1 MVVTGDH
8 WSPLN
13 CVLLQAYYF
22 FFSSCLQRPPSVRL
36 LLMCRIWESCW
47 CLEEE
52 FVFCSWVVC
61 AFPSKSQKK
70 NVFTITY
77 LSREGCFCSCRK
89 DLPVLW
95 IRHCLYIELRE
106 SRLDLQREMRPCL
119 PPSRWLIVISFQP
132 GSWWGKQR
140 NIQRIRIK
148 NFKRVISFVLYLPIP
163 TLCPT
168 ALLWSY

>member
-1 MVVTGDH
+1 MIVTGDH

-36 LLMCRIWESCW
+36 VLMCSIWESCW

-61 AFPSKSQKK
+61 AFPSKSQRR

-77 LSREGCFCSCRK
+77 LSRERWFCSCRK

-106 SRLDLQREMRPCL
+106 SRLDLQGEMRPL
-119 PPSRWLIVISFQP
+119 SPPSRWLLVSSSRWCQVL
-132 GSWWGKQR
+132 GGEQR

-148 NFKRVISFVLYLPIP
+148 NFKIVISFLLYLPIP
-163 TLCPT
+163 TLFPIV
-168 ALLWSY
+168 LL